1 MASIRKRGNTY
12 QITVSNGRD
21 PLGRKLVET
30 ATFVPDQ
37 NRTEKQNQKA
47 LEKFIFEFEEKVRS
61 GKYLDGEKVSFQQF
75 ADTWIADYAMQQLE
89 LTTVDIYKLL
99 LKVHIL
105 PEIGNIKLA
114 RIQPVHLNK
123 LYNAMLQSRKDG
135 KPGGY
140 SPTTIKRVHALI
152 SSILSTAVK
161 WNILLE
167 NPCDRVRPPKQERNM
182 SDVKFFTL
190 EQCNAF
196 LEAIDTQLADGKILL
211 QHKVFFHLALFCGLR
226 RGELIALEWSDFDF
240 NNNTVSITKSTGIVD
255 GSPITKAPK
264 NKTSVR
270 TVTMPQS
277 VTVLLRQYKAEQQ
290 RTRMSLGSYWK
301 GANYV
306 FIQTDGKQMY
316 PSTPYHV
323 FKDVLHR
330 YNQNLPDGS
339 EALPDIPLHGLR
351 HTSATLL
358 ISQNIDVRTVSGRL
372 GHAQTSTTMNIY
384 AHSLQKMD
392 EKAAD
397 TLDNILTKKA

>member
-152 SSILSTAVK
+152 SSILSTAV
-161 WNILLE
+161 
-167 NPCDRVRPPKQERNM
+167 
-182 SDVKFFTL
+182 
-190 EQCNAF
+190 
-196 LEAIDTQLADGKILL
+196 
-211 QHKVFFHLALFCGLR
+211 
-226 RGELIALEWSDFDF
+226 
-240 NNNTVSITKSTGIVD
+240 
-255 GSPITKAPK
+255 
-264 NKTSVR
+264 
-270 TVTMPQS
+270 
-277 VTVLLRQYKAEQQ
+277 
-290 RTRMSLGSYWK
+290 
-301 GANYV
+301 
-306 FIQTDGKQMY
+306 
-316 PSTPYHV
+316 
-323 FKDVLHR
+323 
-330 YNQNLPDGS
+330 
-339 EALPDIPLHGLR
+339 
-351 HTSATLL
+351 
-358 ISQNIDVRTVSGRL
+358 
-372 GHAQTSTTMNIY
+372 
-384 AHSLQKMD
+384 
-392 EKAAD
+392 
-397 TLDNILTKKA
+397 